1 MRLQLLVLSTLSFTA
16 CGGANNTPS
25 DADAPA
31 ASSEATEEA
40 GTADEAPSVAA
51 SAADSGEVV
60 ATVGGLPISSS
71 EFQQAAARR
80 QSGEESAG
88 TDTKGDVLDRLVAE
102 KLLYLKAI
110 ELGLERD
117 PKVQKVMI
125 NTLLRDKVYSTVR
138 NSDFPEEELQTYYQD
153 HKDEFVIPEKVQVK
167 RILIRVTPE
176 RGEKEARSEAERLR
190 GEIKADSS
198 RFRDLASEFSEGPYK
213 RRGGDIG
220 FVAREGKP
228 GLDPTIVDKA
238 FSLDVDAL
246 SDVFKTREGFNV
258 ITVAKKRER
267 VERSFQQVKGAV
279 LRKLK
284 NEKLKDLYD
293 SYVAELKTGADVSVN
308 SDILDGLN
316 MAPALRSANPLLRG
330 RPGLEPAQPSAPGT
344 PKLELKGGKPALG
357 QD

>member
-1 MRLQLLVLSTLSFTA
+1 VPLKLLVFPMLSFIA
-16 CGGANNTPS
+16 CGGGTVSTP
-25 DADAPA
+25 DEDAPA
-31 ASSEATEEA
+31 SSANPSSKPASTGDAA
-40 GTADEAPSVAA
+40 GEVAD
-51 SAADSGEVV
+51 AADSAEVV

-80 QSGEESAG
+80 QTGEGAEGSESK
-88 TDTKGDVLDRLVAE
+88 TDVLDRLVAE

-138 NSDFPEEELQTYYQD
+138 NSDFPETELQTYYQD

-176 RGEKEARSEAERLR
+176 RTEAEARSETERIR
-190 GEIKADSS
+190 TEITADSA
-198 RFRDLASEFSEGPYK
+198 RFRELASEYSEGPYK

-228 GLDPTIVDKA
+228 GLDPTIVEKA
-238 FSLDVDAL
+238 FSLEVDAI
-246 SDVFKTREGFNV
+246 SDVFETREGFNV
-258 ITVAKKRER
+258 ITVAKRRER

-293 SYVAELKTGADVSVN
+293 TYVDGLKQGADVAVN
-308 SDILDGLN
+308 SDVLDGLS
-316 MAPALRSANPLLRG
+316 MAPTLRSANPLIQARQG
-330 RPGLEPAQPSAPGT
+330 MVPLEPSAPGT
-344 PKLELKGGKPALG
+344 PKLQIKGGKPAP
-357 QD
+357 DRK

>member
-1 MRLQLLVLSTLSFTA
+1 MRLNLVVLSTLGFIA
-16 CGGANNTPS
+16 CGGADNAS
-25 DADAPA
+25 SGADAPEA
-31 ASSEATEEA
+31 PLEAVEKSASTEEGA
-40 GTADEAPSVAA
+40 TAAA
-51 SAADSGEVV
+51 SAEDSGEVV
-60 ATVGGLPISSS
+60 ATVGGLSISSA

-80 QSGEESAG
+80 QSSEAADGS
-88 TDTKGDVLDRLVAE
+88 DTKGDVLDRLVAE

-138 NSDFPEEELQTYYQD
+138 NSDFPEAELQTYYQD

-176 RGEKEARSEAERLR
+176 RGEKEARAEAERLR

-228 GLDPTIVDKA
+228 GLDPTIVEKA
-238 FSLDVDAL
+238 FSLEVDAL

-258 ITVAKKRER
+258 ITVAKRRER

-293 SYVAELKTGADVSVN
+293 TYVDELKTGADVAVN
-308 SDILDGLN
+308 SDVLDSLN
-316 MAPALRSANPLLRG
+316 MAPALRSSNPMLQG
-330 RPGLEPAQPSAPGT
+330 RPGLEPAQPVSPGT
-344 PKLELKGGKPALG
+344 PKLELKGGKPAPG